1 MSTERPFVLYKRLN
15 IQDEEVYRVGN
26 NLELKQAKVKELTEK
41 FQKAQ
46 SAILTSYIGISVEK
60 DTELRKR
67 MREAGVEYKVVKN
80 TLTSR
85 AAKELGYDL
94 DQFLAGPVAIAF
106 GYEDPTAPARILAD
120 FAKESKFVEL
130 KAGVVQGQVFDT
142 AKVVELSKI
151 PPREVLLSRLLGS
164 MKAPLSNFAYAL
176 SALKD
181 KKETEVNA

>member
-1 MSTERPFVLYKRLN
+1 
-15 IQDEEVYRVGN
+15 VGN
-26 NLELKQAKVKELTEK
+26 NLEIKQAKVKDLTEK
-41 FQKAQ
+41 LQRAQ
-46 SAILTSYIGISVEK
+46 SAILTSYIGITVEK

-94 DQFLAGPVAIAF
+94 DQYLAGPVAIAF
-106 GYEDPTAPARILAD
+106 GYEDPTVPARILAD
-120 FAKESKFVEL
+120 FTKESKAIEL
-130 KAGVVQGQVFDT
+130 KAGIVQGQVFDT
-142 AKVVELSKI
+142 AKVNELSKI
-151 PPREVLLSRLLGS
+151 PSREILLSRLVGS